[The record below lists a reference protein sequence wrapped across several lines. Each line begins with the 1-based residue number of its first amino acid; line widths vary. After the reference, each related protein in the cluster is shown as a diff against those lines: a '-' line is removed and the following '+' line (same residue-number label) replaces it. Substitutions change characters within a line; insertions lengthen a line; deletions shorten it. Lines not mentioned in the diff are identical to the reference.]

1 MVKNIK
7 IITPS
12 EHGGVLDYSININN
26 ALIKKG
32 FNSSIK
38 KINKF
43 NKKKITIKRGE
54 NVILQMSGYG
64 FQEKGIPFWLV
75 RQVKEIKKLTSSF
88 GIYFHEISIN
98 YKISKP
104 QSIIIMLLQNYILIC
119 LLRYCNYFITSNSV
133 YEKWLKKNSL
143 NIKNYLAP
151 TISNI
156 NLNLKNIKKDKS
168 IVVIFGTSPT
178 RINIYQNHFDILK
191 RWISENNL
199 FLCDVGPKIK
209 DKRINDLIKGNPN
222 IKIYGKLSSKSIQN
236 LFSRAYLGIFS
247 LPDNLINKS
256 GTFATYCKFKI
267 CPINLKDFDIKNKKK
282 INKRFLNFLPNNNVY
297 NYQIS
302 NINKYNFKFSIKNNI
317 RSHMEI
323 YLKNI
328 K

>member
-133 YEKWLKKNSL
+133 YKKWLKKN
-143 NIKNYLAP
+143 
-151 TISNI
+151 
-156 NLNLKNIKKDKS
+156 
-168 IVVIFGTSPT
+168 
-178 RINIYQNHFDILK
+178 
-191 RWISENNL
+191 
-199 FLCDVGPKIK
+199 
-209 DKRINDLIKGNPN
+209 
-222 IKIYGKLSSKSIQN
+222 
-236 LFSRAYLGIFS
+236 
-247 LPDNLINKS
+247 
-256 GTFATYCKFKI
+256 
-267 CPINLKDFDIKNKKK
+267 
-282 INKRFLNFLPNNNVY
+282 
-297 NYQIS
+297 
-302 NINKYNFKFSIKNNI
+302 
-317 RSHMEI
+317 
-323 YLKNI
+323 
-328 K
+328 

>member
-104 QSIIIMLLQNYILIC
+104 QSIIIMLLQKYINIC

-133 YEKWLKKNSL
+133 YEKWLKKNSS

-156 NLNLKNIKKDKS
+156 NLSLKNIRKDKS
-168 IVVIFGTSPT
+168 IVIIFGTSST
-178 RINIYQNHFDILK
+178 RINIYQNHFDTLK
-191 RWISENNL
+191 KWISENNL
-199 FLCDVGPKIK
+199 ILCDVGPKIK
-209 DKRINDLIKGNPN
+209 DKKINNLIKSDPN

-236 LFSRAYLGIFS
+236 LFSKAYLGIFS

-267 CPINLKDFDIKNKKK
+267 CPINLKDFNISYKKSIK
-282 INKRFLNFLPNNNVY
+282 KRFLKFLPKAGSFKK
-297 NYQIS
+297 QILD
-302 NINKYNFKFSIKNNI
+302 INKFNFKFAQNNNI
-317 RSHMEI
+317 KSHLKV